1 MRHWL
6 VVLFLAASFVGV
18 PASGAR
24 AQTTDDF
31 FNGDTLQR
39 IDLLMNSRDWAALK
53 ANFRQNDYYPA
64 DMHWQGQTI
73 RNLGIRSRGGGSR
86 NGTKPGLRVDINRY
100 ESDQTFLG
108 LSSFILDNMT
118 QDASG
123 MHERIAMRL
132 FAMMGIAAPREAHVQ
147 LFVNNEYAGLYAI
160 VESIDKSFLRRVFG
174 NNATGVENDGYL
186 FEYKYTNP
194 WYFEYL
200 GSSLDPYAAL
210 LNPVTHENAST
221 FTLYD
226 PVEQMIR
233 AINSGADD
241 QFMSTVGVY
250 IDLPLFMR
258 YVAVQSVIA
267 EWDGTLGYAGVNNFY
282 LYRFEH
288 STRSQWI
295 PWDEDNAFR
304 AVDYP
309 ILPGVELNVLVRRAM
324 NVPELRAAFING
336 LLDAIALASATDV
349 AGGAG
354 WLEREVLFEQSLI
367 SVWMR
372 ADTAK
377 PFTNEEFEAGVDA
390 MLVFARSRSAFVR
403 CEAGKLTGS
412 QPPTTV
418 CTIP

>member
-1 MRHWL
+1 MRRSIG
-6 VVLFLAASFVGV
+6 VLLATISLAGIL
-18 PASGAR
+18 ATDAR

-31 FNGDTLQR
+31 FNGDAVQR
-39 IDLLMNSRDWAALK
+39 VDLLMNSRDWAALK
-53 ANFRQNDYYPA
+53 ANFRANDYYPA
-64 DMHWQGQTI
+64 DMQWQGQTI

-86 NGTKPGLRVDINRY
+86 NGNKPGLRVDINRY
-100 ESDQTFLG
+100 DSNQTFLG
-108 LSSFILDNMT
+108 LTSFILDNMT

-132 FAMMGIAAPREAHVQ
+132 YAMMGIAAPREAHVR

-160 VESIDKSFLRRVFG
+160 VESIDKNLLRRVFG

-194 WYFEYL
+194 WYFDYL
-200 GSSLDPYAAL
+200 GSGLDPYAAL
-210 LNPVTHENAST
+210 LSPVTHDKAST
-221 FTLYD
+221 FELYD

-258 YVAVQSVIA
+258 YVAVQSFIA

-324 NVPELRAAFING
+324 SVPELRAAFLTG
-336 LLDAIALASATDV
+336 LKDAIAMTSATDGP
-349 AGGAG
+349 GGAS
-354 WLEREVLFEQSLI
+354 WLEREVQFERIQI
-367 SVWMR
+367 GDAMR
-372 ADTAK
+372 TDTAK
-377 PFTNEEFEAGVDA
+377 PFTNEDFEGGVDA
-390 MLVFARSRSAFVR
+390 MLVFARTRSAFVQ

-412 QPPTTV
+412 QPPS
-418 CTIP
+418 TICLP

>member
-1 MRHWL
+1 MKRWIG
-6 VVLFLAASFVGV
+6 VLFATMSVAGILAGD
-18 PASGAR
+18 AR

-31 FNGDTLQR
+31 FNGDALQR
-39 IDLLMNSRDWAALK
+39 IDLSMNSRDWAALK
-53 ANFRQNDYYPA
+53 ANFRANDYYPA
-64 DMHWQGQTI
+64 DMRWQGQTV
-73 RNLGIRSRGGGSR
+73 RNLGIRSRGLGSR
-86 NGTKPGLRVDINRY
+86 NANKPGLRVDIDRY

-108 LSSFILDNMT
+108 LKSFILDNMT

-160 VESIDKSFLRRVFG
+160 VESIDKRLLARVFG
-174 NNATGVENDGYL
+174 NNSTGTENDGYL
-186 FEYKYTNP
+186 FEYKYSTP
-194 WYFEYL
+194 WYFDDL

-210 LNPVTHENAST
+210 LGPVTHENASS
-221 FTLYD
+221 FELYD
-226 PVEQMIR
+226 PVQQMIR

-258 YVAVQSVIA
+258 YVAVQSFIA

-309 ILPGVELNVLVRRAM
+309 ILPGYEQNVLMRRAM
-324 NVPELRAAFING
+324 NVPELRAAFIDG
-336 LLDAIALASATDV
+336 LQTAAAF
-349 AGGAG
+349 GG
-354 WLEREVLFEQSLI
+354 WLEGEVQLERGLI
-367 SVWMR
+367 SESMR
-372 ADTAK
+372 ADTVK
-377 PFTNEEFEAGVDA
+377 PFTNDDFEVGADA
-390 MLVFARSRSAFVR
+390 LQTFARSRTSFVQ
-403 CEAGKLTGS
+403 CEIRKLTDPQAAG
-412 QPPTTV
+412 TV
-418 CTIP
+418 CVAP

>member
-1 MRHWL
+1 MRRWIG
-6 VVLFLAASFVGV
+6 VLFAAMSVAGILAGD
-18 PASGAR
+18 AR

-31 FNGDTLQR
+31 FNGDALQR

-53 ANFRQNDYYPA
+53 ANFRANDYYPA
-64 DMHWQGQTI
+64 DMQWQGQTV

-86 NGTKPGLRVDINRY
+86 SESKPGLRVDLNRY

-123 MHERIAMRL
+123 MHERIAMRFYAL
-132 FAMMGIAAPREAHVQ
+132 MGIAAPREAHGQ
-147 LFVNNEYAGLYAI
+147 LFVNGEYAGLYSI

-194 WYFEYL
+194 WYFDYL
-200 GSSLDPYAAL
+200 GSDLDPYAAL
-210 LNPVTHENAST
+210 LSPVTHEKAST
-221 FTLYD
+221 FALYD

-241 QFMSTVGVY
+241 QFMSTVGAY

-258 YVAVQSVIA
+258 YLAVQSFIA

-304 AVDYP
+304 ALDYP
-309 ILPGVELNVLVRRAM
+309 ILPGFEQNVLVRRAM
-324 NVPELRAAFING
+324 NVPELRAAFIEA
-336 LLDAIALASATDV
+336 LQAAAALADS
-349 AGGAG
+349 G
-354 WLEREVLFEQSLI
+354 WLEGEAQFERALI
-367 SVWMR
+367 SQAMR
-372 ADTAK
+372 ADTTK
-377 PFTNEEFEAGVDA
+377 PFTNEEFEAGADA
-390 MLVFARSRSAFVR
+390 VVEFARARAAFVR
-403 CEAGKLTGS
+403 S
-412 QPPTTV
+412 Q
-418 CTIP
+418 CGC